1 MWELFLIA
9 FVRVNHGPHLKNV
22 NSNYKAT
29 GIANVLGNKG
39 GLQISFYLY
48 DYYFHF
54 INVHLCHGNK
64 RFDQRNQMM
73 SDLIRNMKLERQELD
88 PDFFADFSFILG
100 DLNYRMETT
109 YLELIP

>member
-1 MWELFLIA
+1 
-9 FVRVNHGPHLKNV
+9 
-22 NSNYKAT
+22 
-29 GIANVLGNKG
+29 
-39 GLQISFYLY
+39 
-48 DYYFHF
+48 
-54 INVHLCHGNK
+54 
-64 RFDQRNQMM
+64 M